1 MLLKMNFE
9 IRDRQLLARNKELD
23 PELFTIRDQG
33 EEENLFKEQITKN
46 KRSIRG
52 KSNKKRED

>member
-1 MLLKMNFE
+1 MNFE